1 MVEQIFSDEKY
12 RSRRFI
18 FAAATWAFASL
29 IVLAVVAAHV
39 AVFALA
45 IVATP
50 PPLMPVLWWWL
61 STVSGV
67 MTLYGLNKVADILA
81 IGKE

>member
-18 FAAATWAFASL
+18 FAAFVLGFASA
-29 IVLAVVAAHV
+29 IVLAIVAGHL
-39 AVFALA
+39 AVIAFG

-61 STVSGV
+61 SASGSV
-67 MTLYGLNKVADILA
+67 LTLYGLNKLADNL
-81 IGKE
+81 GKE